1 MSKKLSITLSLE
13 NGKNTN
19 FSIQNIKDI
28 EKEKA
33 SSLIKTLS
41 FDKIFAKNDVKVQ
54 KVQKAQIISTVN
66 EEISLA

>member
-66 EEISLA
+66 EEISLD

>member
-33 SSLIKTLS
+33 SSLIKALS

-66 EEISLA
+66 EEIGLA

>member
-13 NGKNTN
+13 NEKNTN

>member
-33 SSLIKTLS
+33 SSLIKALS
-41 FDKIFAKNDVKVQ
+41 FDKSIIF
-54 KVQKAQIISTVN
+54 
-66 EEISLA
+66 